1 MDWICD
7 RKIVYKNTI
16 KSHDYNK
23 KLFDKNRKDMKFNV
37 GDMVYVKIENKLN
50 RRKLD
55 ELRIGPYEIIERISN
70 SIYRINTGHK
80 KSESNNFHITK
91 LIPASTMDGVEPVEL
106 DFESNILQ
114 KIVCPGGGDV
124 KNI

>member
-7 RKIVYKNTI
+7 RKIAYENTI

-23 KLFDKNRKDMKFNV
+23 KLFDKNRKDMEFNV
-37 GDMVYVKIENKLN
+37 GDMVYVENGNKLN

-55 ELRIGPYEIIERISN
+55 ELKIGPYKIIERISN

-80 KSESNNFHITK
+80 KRNRIISI
-91 LIPASTMDGVEPVEL
+91 
-106 DFESNILQ
+106 
-114 KIVCPGGGDV
+114 
-124 KNI
+124 

>member
-91 LIPASTMDGVEPVEL
+91 LIPASTMDEPVEL
-106 DFESNILQ
+106 DLET
-114 KIVCPGGGDV
+114 KT
-124 KNI
+124 

>member
-7 RKIVYKNTI
+7 RKIAYKNTI

-23 KLFDKNRKDMKFNV
+23 KLFDKNRKDMEFNV
-37 GDMVYVKIENKLN
+37 GDMVYVENGNKLN

-55 ELRIGPYEIIERISN
+55 ELRIGPYKIIDRISN

-91 LIPASTMDGVEPVEL
+91 LSPASTMDGVESVEL
-106 DFESNILQ
+106 
-114 KIVCPGGGDV
+114 VT
-124 KNI
+124 